1 MSLFKNRR
9 SGSVIYNYLKYN
21 QVKRITDVLKTYRQK
36 LYDGI
41 PEYAQKAL
49 PRSGVRAL
57 FRSEIIRH

>member
-1 MSLFKNRR
+1 M
-9 SGSVIYNYLKYN
+9 VIYNYLKYN
-21 QVKRITDVLKTYRQK
+21 QVKRITDVPGTYRQK

-57 FRSEIIRH
+57 FRSEIMRH